1 MKIYVYGDSISLYY
15 EPYLYELVKRE
26 KGTYI
31 RIGGQRAGL
40 SNGLNSGESTR
51 ELMRY
56 ISSSHL
62 SDEESGIVLL
72 NCGLHDIKRNRETKE
87 INVDEKTYEMNLEKA
102 ILRFRKEGM
111 QVIWVSTTPVIDE
124 LHNTRITEFYRFNE
138 DVIKYNTIACNVM
151 NRKEVPIIDL
161 YEYVYQI
168 LDDKIFRDH
177 VHFQND
183 VCEKQAAYI
192 MKHIN
197 QLINM

>member
-1 MKIYVYGDSISLYY
+1 M
-15 EPYLYELVKRE
+15 
-26 KGTYI
+26 
-31 RIGGQRAGL
+31 GGQRAGL